1 MLNIVELL
9 WQQTRG
15 KHERIIA
22 VALAAGLGNAAA
34 LHVVNTAA
42 QSPSSLKLW
51 TFLAFALSLALF
63 FSAASA
69 TSHQINAAIEETLHT
84 LKSRLVKKI
93 ELTELARIEQIG
105 ASEIRDRITTNVMAI
120 ANAGSQ
126 VGSILQ
132 SLSIFFFA
140 ILYLAWLSLPTLCIL
155 VGLQL
160 GVLYIY
166 RSRRTLVNLYL
177 GEQAQT
183 RIKFLDRL
191 MDLLKGAK
199 EVRLNSSRCRD
210 ILADF
215 EATSLNLG
223 QVSAKTNRAFEDNLL
238 VVTVNLYVL
247 LAAVVYLL
255 PGFFDLP
262 PDKLTKLVASILFVW
277 GSAQTGLVGYLA
289 YVEANQALV
298 AIATLEEKLDHGAS
312 PQLAA
317 EDESSV
323 WPGSSGLIEARQL
336 EYEYPVAPGETA
348 FHIGPIDLRIEPGEL
363 VFVVGGNGAGKS
375 TFLKVLTGLYP
386 LTRGSLR
393 VGSVTVR
400 PDNLAAYRE
409 LISAIFADFHL
420 FSKLYGLL
428 DVEPQAVQG
437 LLKQMEIAHK
447 TAFADGRFTTR
458 SLSTGQK
465 KRLAMIVALLED
477 RPIFVLDEWAADQDP
492 EFRRYF
498 YENLLPSLK
507 QRGKTIIAVSHD
519 DRYYHC
525 ADRVV
530 FLEYGVIRSI
540 QKLKPSDAAPAHGA

>member
-1 MLNIVELL
+1 MLNIVELI

-34 LHVVNTAA
+34 LHIVNTAA
-42 QSPSSLKLW
+42 QAPSSLKLW
-51 TFLAFALSLALF
+51 TFLAFALSLAVF

-69 TSHQINAAIEETLHT
+69 TSHRINAAIEEALHA

-126 VGSILQ
+126 VGGILQ

-177 GEQAQT
+177 AEQAQT

-215 EATSLNLG
+215 EATSLTLG

-255 PGFFDLP
+255 PGFFDLRH
-262 PDKLTKLVASILFVW
+262 DKLTKVVASILFVR
-277 GSAQTGLVGYLA
+277 GSAQTGIVEYLA
-289 YVEANQALV
+289 
-298 AIATLEEKLDHGAS
+298 
-312 PQLAA
+312 
-317 EDESSV
+317 
-323 WPGSSGLIEARQL
+323 
-336 EYEYPVAPGETA
+336 
-348 FHIGPIDLRIEPGEL
+348 
-363 VFVVGGNGAGKS
+363 
-375 TFLKVLTGLYP
+375 
-386 LTRGSLR
+386 
-393 VGSVTVR
+393 
-400 PDNLAAYRE
+400 
-409 LISAIFADFHL
+409 
-420 FSKLYGLL
+420 
-428 DVEPQAVQG
+428 
-437 LLKQMEIAHK
+437 
-447 TAFADGRFTTR
+447 
-458 SLSTGQK
+458 
-465 KRLAMIVALLED
+465 
-477 RPIFVLDEWAADQDP
+477 
-492 EFRRYF
+492 
-498 YENLLPSLK
+498 
-507 QRGKTIIAVSHD
+507 
-519 DRYYHC
+519 
-525 ADRVV
+525 
-530 FLEYGVIRSI
+530 
-540 QKLKPSDAAPAHGA
+540 